1 MNDIVIPNLKM
12 AEMHAKMIRE
22 ELDNMDPKDPS
33 VMMLKTFA
41 DDVVAEIG
49 LAIDNL
55 EE

>member
-1 MNDIVIPNLKM
+1 MNDTVIPNLKM

-49 LAIDNL
+49 SAIANI